1 MEEKKEPRKLS
12 MTSTKQEMLKAYNT
26 LVKELEAKQESEL
39 KPEKKI
45 EEKKSREA
53 IQVSLP
59 MRSSELQTISP
70 DSGERPLNNAP
81 SVSFPRS
88 CVIPTQAGIQRF
100 LKRMDSLFHGNDK
113 LPGLERNSKVLYGL
127 GAE

>member
-70 DSGERPLNNAP
+70 DSGERPLNHAY
-81 SVSFPRS
+81 SVLFSQR
-88 CVIPTQAGIQRF
+88 CVIPTQAGIQ
-100 LKRMDSLFHGNDK
+100 KS
-113 LPGLERNSKVLYGL
+113 
-127 GAE
+127 